1 MEHHKSDSI
10 SRHIRF
16 ERLHSAYSA
25 RIYNLVL
32 KISHGDTYLAEEIT
46 QTVFLRLWEKFDQI
60 DDSRNI
66 KSYMF
71 QIARNT
77 LLNYLKRETIEFI
90 YLNYLKDEQAVDDS
104 TPNNIDSQFL
114 NQYMMQLVEE
124 LPFMRRK
131 VFTMSRL
138 QYLTNKQISA
148 ELGISVSTVETHLS
162 LALKFIREELRKRYG
177 IISAIAVFIT
187 LLTSFHI

>member
-1 MEHHKSDSI
+1 MEHHKPDSI
-10 SRHIRF
+10 SKHIRF
-16 ERLHSAYSA
+16 ERLHSDYSA

-32 KISHGDTYLAEEIT
+32 RISHGDTYLAEEIT

-60 DDSRNI
+60 DDNRNP
-66 KSYMF
+66 KSYLF

-90 YLNYLKDEQAVDDS
+90 YLNYLKNEPTEDYNAQ
-104 TPNNIDSQFL
+104 NNIDSQFL

-138 QYLTNKQISA
+138 QYLTNKQIAS

-162 LALKFIREELRKRYG
+162 LALKFMRDELRKRYG
-177 IISAIAVFIT
+177 IISMAAMFLT
-187 LLTSFHI
+187 GFTSLLI